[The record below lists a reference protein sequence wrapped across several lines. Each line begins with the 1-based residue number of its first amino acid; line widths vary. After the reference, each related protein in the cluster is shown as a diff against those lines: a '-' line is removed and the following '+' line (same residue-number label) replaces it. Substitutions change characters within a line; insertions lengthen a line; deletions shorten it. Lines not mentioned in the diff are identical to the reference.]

1 MRGSDHHGNL
11 GTIKKVASHLLK
23 TESASRSANP
33 IRRPI
38 ASSDSNNHLYTRCPH
53 MGTPH
58 ETHTRGPHTRPL
70 FSLAHGHILLLFP
83 AAVARQGVAARQ
95 CSLPF
100 QFFFFFFT
108 FYYEL
113 SSLSYFLNKNRTKKV
128 YRDCTKKLCDE
139 LVHKKIVREIF
150 LIKR

>member
-23 TESASRSANP
+23 TESMSRSANP

-38 ASSDSNNHLYTRCPH
+38 ASSDSNNHLYTRCP
-53 MGTPH
+53 PH
-58 ETHTRGPHTRPL
+58 GDPTRDPHTRTPHATLVFPCTRTHSPPL
-70 FSLAHGHILLLFP
+70 SGGGGSAGCGCPVMFPSFSVFLL
-83 AAVARQGVAARQ
+83 
-95 CSLPF
+95 
-100 QFFFFFFT
+100 FFT

>member
-38 ASSDSNNHLYTRCPH
+38 ASRDSNNHLYTRCPH

-58 ETHTRGPHTRPL
+58 ETLVFPCTRTHSPPL
-70 FSLAHGHILLLFP
+70 SGGGGSAGCGCPAMFPSFSVFLL
-83 AAVARQGVAARQ
+83 
-95 CSLPF
+95 
-100 QFFFFFFT
+100 FFT

>member
-23 TESASRSANP
+23 TPQIQFGDRSLVAIP
-33 IRRPI
+33 TIICTLAVP
-38 ASSDSNNHLYTRCPH
+38 TW
-53 MGTPH
+53 
-58 ETHTRGPHTRPL
+58 GPHTRPTHEDPTRDPCFPLHTDTFSSSFRRRWLGRVWLPGDVPFL
-70 FSLAHGHILLLFP
+70 FSF
-83 AAVARQGVAARQ
+83 
-95 CSLPF
+95 SS
-100 QFFFFFFT
+100 FFT